1 MKKRRI
7 RKLDKDSA
15 LSYACSLLS
24 YRERSEGEVRERL
37 VKRGYPGDVITHVI
51 SELME
56 LNYLNDNRFA
66 KSWLMWRKES
76 RPKSRSMIRWELL
89 AKGVKDEVISRALEA
104 AYPEREE
111 LDIARRLA
119 GKRAEL
125 PGSDRRKV
133 YNYLRRR
140 GFSNDVISQA
150 LLKDHRL

>member
-1 MKKRRI
+1 
-7 RKLDKDSA
+7 
-15 LSYACSLLS
+15 
-24 YRERSEGEVRERL
+24 
-37 VKRGYPGDVITHVI
+37 
-51 SELME
+51 ME
-56 LNYLNDNRFA
+56 LNYLDDNRFA

-89 AKGVKDEVISRALEA
+89 AKGVKDDVISRALEA

-119 GKRAEL
+119 GKRAAL

-150 LLKDHRL
+150 LKHFEEDTL